1 MIKKIITGIS
11 FAVAFFAAL
20 VVSSVGE
27 VDNWWQISKPW
38 VAVFF
43 IFATVGVVAYN
54 ITEIRRYT
62 YPSLVCLL
70 AWMYEHKLIANNF
83 SYRSHVI
90 YRKYNSYG
98 KLFKTTQNLYDAVMF
113 AEV

>member
-11 FAVAFFAAL
+11 FATAFFAAII
-20 VVSSVGE
+20 VSSVGE

-38 VAVFF
+38 VWVF
-43 IFATVGVVAYN
+43 IISSLVGVITYN

-62 YPSLVCLL
+62 YPSLVCIL
-70 AWMYEHKLIANNF
+70 AWMYEHKLIATNF
-83 SYRSHVI
+83 SYRSHII
-90 YRKYNSYG
+90 YRKYNSYAR
-98 KLFKTTQNLYDAVMF
+98 LFQTTQNLYDAVMF